1 MAKRNMLIIL
11 DGWGHGPKPEVS
23 AIAQA
28 NTPFVDSL
36 YKKYPNSELVT
47 YGEQVGLPEGQMGN
61 SEVGHLNIGAGR
73 IVYQELARINKAIR
87 DKEFH
92 QNQTLLDAL
101 AYAKK
106 NNKAVH
112 FMGLVSDG
120 GVHSHINHLKALCD
134 IAQEQ
139 GIENAYIHAF
149 MDGRDTDPKGGY
161 NYLQDLLDHIEEG
174 PARLASVIGRY
185 YAMDRDKRWERIK
198 LAYDLLVNGTGEK
211 TSDILATVK
220 ERYDQGET
228 DEFLKPIVCTDS
240 QNGPLAT
247 LQEDDLLICFNFRT
261 DRPREIS
268 TVLTQKD
275 LPEYDM
281 KKLSLRYVTMTRYDE
296 TFKNIDILFH
306 KDDLKN
312 TLGEVLSKAGKTQ
325 VRIAETEKY
334 PHVTFFFNGGREEAF
349 EGERR
354 ILIPSPKVATY
365 DLQPEMSAY
374 EVTDAIVKDIQE
386 NQADFVCLNF
396 ANADMVGHTGV
407 FEAAVKAAETVDGCL
422 KRLLETGDE
431 YGYDAIIIAD
441 HGNSDFMINED
452 GTPNTAHTMNPVPC
466 IYYGK
471 NTDGFHISD
480 GKLGDIAPTLLALF
494 ELEPPAEM
502 DGKNL
507 LKLVKVMNE

>member
-11 DGWGHGPKPEVS
+11 DGWGHGPNPKVS

-36 YKKYPNSELVT
+36 YKKHPNSELVT
-47 YGEQVGLPEGQMGN
+47 YGEEVGLPEGQMGN

-87 DKEFH
+87 DKELH
-92 QNQTLLDAL
+92 QNKTLLEAL

-112 FMGLVSDG
+112 LMGLVSDG

-134 IAQEQ
+134 ITREQ
-139 GIENAYIHAF
+139 GVENTYIHAF
-149 MDGRDTDPKGGY
+149 MDGRDTDPKGGLG
-161 NYLQDLLDHIEEG
+161 YLKDLLAHIQGG

-198 LAYDLLVNGTGEK
+198 LAYDLMVHGKGEK
-211 TSDILATVK
+211 TQDVLATIE
-220 ERYDQGET
+220 ERYAKEET
-228 DEFLKPIVCTDS
+228 DEFLKPIVCTGSDH
-240 QNGPLAT
+240 QPLAT
-247 LQEDDLLICFNFRT
+247 LHEEDLLICFNFRT

-268 TVLTQKD
+268 TVLTQED
-275 LPEYDM
+275 MPDYDM
-281 KKLSLRYVTMTRYDE
+281 KKLSLRYVTMTRYDD

-312 TLGEVLSKAGKTQ
+312 TLGEILSNAGKTQ

-354 ILIPSPKVATY
+354 IMIPSPKVATY

-374 EVTDAIVKDIQE
+374 EVTDAIVKDIRE
-386 NQADFVCLNF
+386 NQPDFVCLNF

-407 FEAAVKAAETVDGCL
+407 FEAAVKAAETVDKCL

-441 HGNSDFMINED
+441 HGNSDYMVNDD
-452 GTPNTAHTMNPVPC
+452 GTPNTAHTKNPVPC
-466 IYYGK
+466 IFYGK
-471 NTDGFHISD
+471 NTDRFQISD
-480 GKLGDIAPTLLALF
+480 GKLGDIAPTLLSLF
-494 ELEPPAEM
+494 ELDPPKEM

-507 LKLVKVMNE
+507 LKS

>member
-11 DGWGHGPKPEVS
+11 DGWGHGPNPKVS

-36 YKKYPNSELVT
+36 YKKHPNSELVT
-47 YGEQVGLPEGQMGN
+47 YGEEVGLPEGQMGN

-87 DKEFH
+87 DKELH
-92 QNQTLLDAL
+92 QNKTLLEAL

-112 FMGLVSDG
+112 LMGLVSDG

-134 IAQEQ
+134 IAREQ
-139 GIENAYIHAF
+139 GVENAYIHAF
-149 MDGRDTDPKGGY
+149 MDGRDTDPKGGLG
-161 NYLQDLLDHIEEG
+161 YLKDLLAHIQGG

-198 LAYDLLVNGTGEK
+198 LAYDLMVHGKGEK
-211 TSDILATVK
+211 TQDVLATIE
-220 ERYDQGET
+220 ERYAKEET
-228 DEFLKPIVCTDS
+228 DEFLKPIVCTGSDH
-240 QNGPLAT
+240 QPLAT
-247 LQEDDLLICFNFRT
+247 LHEEDLLICFNFRT

-268 TVLTQKD
+268 TVLTQED
-275 LPEYDM
+275 MPDYDM
-281 KKLSLRYVTMTRYDE
+281 KKLSLRYVTMTRYDD

-312 TLGEVLSKAGKTQ
+312 TLGEILSNAGKTQ

-354 ILIPSPKVATY
+354 IMIPSPKVATY

-374 EVTDAIVKDIQE
+374 EVTDAIVKDIRE
-386 NQADFVCLNF
+386 NQPDFVCLNF

-407 FEAAVKAAETVDGCL
+407 FEAAVKAAETVDKCL

-441 HGNSDFMINED
+441 HGNSDYMVNDD
-452 GTPNTAHTMNPVPC
+452 GTPNTAHTKNPVPC
-466 IYYGK
+466 IFYGK
-471 NTDGFHISD
+471 NTDRFQISD
-480 GKLGDIAPTLLALF
+480 GKLGDIAPTLLSLF
-494 ELEPPAEM
+494 ELDPPKEM

-507 LKLVKVMNE
+507 LKS

>member
-11 DGWGHGPKPEVS
+11 DGWGHGPNPKVS

-28 NTPFVDSL
+28 HTPFVDSL
-36 YKKYPNSELVT
+36 YKKYPNSELIT

-87 DKEFH
+87 DQELH
-92 QNQTLLDAL
+92 QNKTLLEAL
-101 AYAKK
+101 RYAQK

-112 FMGLVSDG
+112 LMGLVSDG

-134 IAQEQ
+134 IAKEQ
-139 GIENAYIHAF
+139 GIEKAYIHAF
-149 MDGRDTDPKGGY
+149 MDGRDTDPKGGLG
-161 NYLQDLLDHIEEG
+161 YLKDLLDYIQGG

-198 LAYDLLVNGTGEK
+198 LAYDLLVHGKGDQTQDVLS
-211 TSDILATVK
+211 TIQ
-220 ERYDQGET
+220 ERYEKKET
-228 DEFLKPIVCTDS
+228 DEFLKPIVCTDNEH
-240 QNGPLAT
+240 QPMAT
-247 LQEDDLLICFNFRT
+247 LQEGDLLICFNFRT

-268 TVLTQKD
+268 TVLTQQD
-275 LPEYDM
+275 MPEYDM
-281 KKLSLRYVTMTRYDE
+281 KKLPLRYVTMTRYDE

-306 KDDLKN
+306 KEDLKN

-374 EVTDAIVKDIQE
+374 EVTDAIVKDIRD
-386 NQADFVCLNF
+386 NQPDFVCLNY

-407 FEAAVKAAETVDGCL
+407 FEAAIKAAETVDECL

-441 HGNSDFMINED
+441 HGNSDYMVNED
-452 GTPNTAHTMNPVPC
+452 GTPNTAHTKNPVPC
-466 IYYGK
+466 IFYGK
-471 NTDGFHISD
+471 NADGFQISD
-480 GKLGDIAPTLLALF
+480 GKLGDMAPTLLSLF

-507 LKLVKVMNE
+507 LKS